1 MTARASKARRTKWRA
16 RRDFAPSYRAIFVA
30 RRKRHELVV
39 TVNHARAI
47 EAQVWQIVI
56 THAGA
61 RRRCVVLQ
69 KWARAANDR
78 AHRARIAVAQR
89 WAEMQADRLAGEA

>member
-1 MTARASKARRTKWRA
+1 MTARAPKAKRTKWRA
-16 RRDFAPSYRAIFVA
+16 QRDFAPAYRAMFVA
-30 RRKRHELVV
+30 LRKRHELVV
-39 TVNHARAI
+39 TVNHARTI

-78 AHRARIAVAQR
+78 AHRAQIAVAQR
-89 WAEMQADRLAGEA
+89 WSEMEADRLAAER